1 MKRKTLDKIFSA
13 GGLVVAVL
21 LGVLAYALWTQ
32 ASFSTSYVKDQ
43 LGSQKIAFT
52 AADKLTAEER
62 SWQPGS
68 ACLIEYA
75 GQPLQTGKQAECFA
89 NYYIALHMQTAANA
103 AGFPGATYATL
114 GTIRSDISAQIT
126 AAKAKND
133 ATAAADLQKKLDSAT
148 ALRTTMQ
155 TGESLRGMLLTT
167 YGFSV
172 LGDLAGLAAWI
183 LSMLAVVMFGLSVAG
198 FGHAY
203 LVPEDEFVLG
213 IKPHRHTAPAT
224 A

>member
-1 MKRKTLDKIFSA
+1 MKRKTLDKIFA
-13 GGLVVAVL
+13 TGGLLVAVL
-21 LGVLAYALWTQ
+21 LGVLSYAVWTQ
-32 ASFSTSYVKDQ
+32 ATFSTTYVKEQ
-43 LGSQKIAFT
+43 LGAQKIAFT
-52 AADKLTAEER
+52 TVDKLSAEEKG
-62 SWQPGS
+62 WKPGS

-75 GQPLQTGKQAECFA
+75 GQPLQTGRQAECFA
-89 NYYIALHMQTAANA
+89 NYYIALHMETAANT

-172 LGDLAGLAAWI
+172 LGDLAGLAAWV

-203 LVPEDEFVLG
+203 LVPEDEFVLD
-213 IKPHRHTAPAT
+213 IKPHRHTIPVGA
-224 A
+224 